1 MSLNC
6 KQGAIS
12 EKLIPQKACLQGS
25 QVTMV
30 ENLKQVVE
38 GVLGIAGN
46 SGDTT
51 VMLNFP
57 TDVHPSW

>member
-1 MSLNC
+1 M
-6 KQGAIS
+6 
-12 EKLIPQKACLQGS
+12 QGS